1 MIKKILEISLNR
13 ISAAFGLGGLSDY
26 NTDKGLVIIYYC
38 YKCIGFF
45 LDERQISLITT
56 DQRTPIR
63 RSKTDYARTTTTT
76 TIATTRTI
84 KSDQQP
90 PQPQPLEHKITKILP
105 KKHNHNQHNNHN
117 H

>member
-13 ISAAFGLGGLSDY
+13 IIAAFGLGGLSDY

-38 YKCIGFF
+38 YKVYCFF

-63 RSKTDYARTTTTT
+63 RSKTDYARTTTT
-76 TIATTRTI
+76 AQL
-84 KSDQQP
+84 QQS
-90 PQPQPLEHKITKILP
+90 PQPEQSKATNNH
-105 KKHNHNQHNNHN
+105 HNHNL
-117 H
+117 

>member
-45 LDERQISLITT
+45 WMKDRL
-56 DQRTPIR
+56 
-63 RSKTDYARTTTTT
+63 A
-76 TIATTRTI
+76 
-84 KSDQQP
+84 
-90 PQPQPLEHKITKILP
+90 
-105 KKHNHNQHNNHN
+105 
-117 H
+117 